1 VAPDRNLTLSHFS
14 DIGELELVKIW
25 DGVTAR
31 VVAGTEAS
39 LTFVELAPDA
49 VVPEHRHPNEQ
60 TGLLLRGSLT
70 FRIGEETRELRPG
83 AMWVIPGDT
92 PHQVTAGPGGAALAE
107 LFAPPRAD
115 WGGLERLPAAPV
127 TLS

>member
-1 VAPDRNLTLSHFS
+1 MSSFFE
-14 DIGELELVKIW
+14 IGELERLRIW
-25 DGVTAR
+25 NGVTAR
-31 VVAGTEAS
+31 VVSGSEAA
-39 LTFVELAPDA
+39 LTFVELEPNAA
-49 VVPEHRHPNEQ
+49 VPEHQHPNEQ

-70 FRIGEETRELRPG
+70 FRIGDETKELRPG

-92 PHQVTAGPGGAALAE
+92 PHQVTAGPDGAGLAE